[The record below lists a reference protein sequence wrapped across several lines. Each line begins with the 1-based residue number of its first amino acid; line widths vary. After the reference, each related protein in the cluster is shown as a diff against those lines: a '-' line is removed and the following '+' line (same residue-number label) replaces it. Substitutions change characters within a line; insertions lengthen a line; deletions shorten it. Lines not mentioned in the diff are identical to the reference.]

1 LKFRNLKILADENV
15 SPKAVSFLRQ
25 RGMNVFE
32 TVILRKMS
40 IYEKRIVAMMNTTVE
55 KDIHEQ
61 LTRLPI
67 ERQRQVLEFARALA
81 IVKVHGVHGQG
92 LLHFAGTI
100 YHEDLTSIEQAI
112 KEGCEKVNPDEW

>member
-1 LKFRNLKILADENV
+1 
-15 SPKAVSFLRQ
+15 
-25 RGMNVFE
+25 
-32 TVILRKMS
+32 
-40 IYEKRIVAMMNTTVE
+40 MMNTTVE

-81 IVKVHGVHGQG
+81 IVKVHGVQGQG

-100 YHEDLTSIEQAI
+100 DHEDLASIEQAI
-112 KEGCEKVNPDEW
+112 KEGCEKVNLLTPEPV

>member
-1 LKFRNLKILADENV
+1 MD
-15 SPKAVSFLRQ
+15 P
-25 RGMNVFE
+25 FE
-32 TVILRKMS
+32 RLQNNRV
-40 IYEKRIVAMMNTTVE
+40 IYEKRIVTMMNTTVE

-61 LTRLPI
+61 LTRLPL

-81 IVKVHGVHGQG
+81 IEKIHGVPGQD

-100 YHEDLTSIEQAI
+100 NHEDLTDIEQAI